1 MIKRIF
7 DVSFSLVGLLI
18 TFPIIVIVSFLIWV
32 YDRKTPIYIA
42 PRVGKNFK
50 IFNIIKLRT
59 MVVDADKAG
68 INSTGDND
76 LRIIPIGKKIRRY
89 KLDELTQLWNVFL
102 GEMSFVGPRPNVKD
116 ETDLYTN
123 DEKKLLSI
131 KPGITDFSSII
142 FSDEGTIL
150 KDKKDPNLAYMNLI
164 RPWKSKL
171 GLIYIKNQSILLDT
185 RLIIYTIINV
195 ISRKNALKLVCREL
209 EKLEVDKNVIEV
221 CKRNKNVE
229 NFILN
234 QTPVIK

>member
-32 YDRKTPIYIA
+32 YDRKSPIYIA
-42 PRVGKNFK
+42 SRVGKNFK

-102 GEMSFVGPRPNVKD
+102 GEMSFVGPRPNIKD

-150 KDKKDPNLAYMNLI
+150 KDKKDPNLAYMKLI

-221 CKRNKNVE
+221 CKRNKNIE

-234 QTPVIK
+234 QIPVIK